1 MADEVSCLKARLLD
15 KETELD
21 VLKKRL
27 AQLEKVWESIESSIV
42 G

>member
-21 VLKKRL
+21 VLKKKL
-27 AQLEKVWESIESSIV
+27 AQLEKVCESAQSSTV

>member
-27 AQLEKVWESIESSIV
+27 AQLEKVWESTESSIV